1 MKRLHIAILCMAL
14 VACSKEVLTH
24 KLSTD
29 ASPMNGGTVT
39 PPGNSYEHGQQ
50 VNLTA
55 TPSGEYLFKEWK
67 GSVTGTTNPTSLVM
81 DADKQVTGVFEK
93 RQYPLTLTIEGNGT
107 VKEEV
112 IAMATQAQYPSGTT
126 VRLTAQAGE
135 GYVFKDWS
143 GDQASKENPIQ
154 LIIQKPVSLTA
165 NFGLKPF
172 VPQGYPMKGVNL
184 TTKVAQNQRFF
195 PGLYLTTS
203 SAQQMG
209 LQIGQKPD
217 PNTFTYYD
225 TAKAFLDFN
234 QDGHLDMFAFLTH
247 IGNNVYGDLPG
258 KVLLVSDVWGPKPV
272 ITQHDCDTR
281 FMPRLGTIDVDNDGQ
296 MEVLFSSEDDHMLQ
310 NGTYG
315 PPSQT
320 KYARITKEGVI
331 SYHYFG
337 EKYSI
342 HAQSYGDIDNDGDVD
357 VFNWRNTYTNFANK
371 LPSMLIIYLNDGKG
385 KFTDL
390 PKAKL
395 NGMDELGM
403 VQSATLSD
411 VDGDKQ
417 MELVIV
423 GEWMSPRIYKFK
435 SGAFTE
441 LSTNLNK
448 LAGWWGAVH
457 SVDVNNDGK
466 ADLVLGNIGE
476 NFNLHPSEKAPLK
489 LFVNDFDGNG
499 SIDKVMTKSYEKRD
513 VPVFMK
519 RDLQDQIPSLK
530 KNALHHEEY
539 AKKSVYDLF
548 SADAISTSVKKEVN
562 FVSTVVAINRGNGQ
576 YELKTMLP
584 WVQFS
589 SIHAILSLDINKDGN
604 QDLIMGGN
612 DFYFQPQ
619 LGRLDAH
626 QGLVLLGDGKGNFNL
641 LSSKATGLNYTG
653 MVRDLKTIQY
663 QNQYHLLV
671 LQNDKIPLLF
681 KLKQ

>member
-1 MKRLHIAILCMAL
+1 MKKLAIVLIIMGL
-14 VACSKEVLTH
+14 FACSKEVLTH

-29 ASPMNGGTVT
+29 ASPLNGGTVT

-67 GSVTGTTNPTSLVM
+67 GSLTGTTNPASLVM

-371 LPSMLIIYLNDGKG
+371 LPSMPIIYLNDGKG
-385 KFTDL
+385 NFYAANNYDLIKGLDIITKTIGNISRSYNALSIELFDIDGDGNLDLIVGDDHRIKTFAAWDYGHNTSRVYWGLGKGYFDFLNSYTDL
-390 PKAKL
+390 P
-395 NGMDELGM
+395 NDYTDDYTSPTGGGMTPLGYNFM
-403 VQSATLSD
+403 DYDQ
-411 VDGDKQ
+411 DGDMDILSTITPDYGGYVLQLHENIGGKKF
-417 MELVIV
+417 VDVTKDKIV
-423 GEWMSPRIYKFK
+423 GYMDRFVHGVAAPAGS
-435 SGAFTE
+435 FTNFFNIRYFDKDKDGD
-441 LSTNLNK
+441 LDIVPDGLAIWGFWTTPLATNLYWENQ
-448 LAGWWGAVH
+448 G
-457 SVDVNNDGK
+457 GK
-466 ADLVLGNIGE
+466 
-476 NFNLHPSEKAPLK
+476 
-489 LFVNDFDGNG
+489 FVR
-499 SIDKVMTKSYEKRD
+499 K
-513 VPVFMK
+513 
-519 RDLQDQIPSLK
+519 
-530 KNALHHEEY
+530 
-539 AKKSVYDLF
+539 
-548 SADAISTSVKKEVN
+548 
-562 FVSTVVAINRGNGQ
+562 
-576 YELKTMLP
+576 
-584 WVQFS
+584 
-589 SIHAILSLDINKDGN
+589 
-604 QDLIMGGN
+604 
-612 DFYFQPQ
+612 
-619 LGRLDAH
+619 
-626 QGLVLLGDGKGNFNL
+626 
-641 LSSKATGLNYTG
+641 
-653 MVRDLKTIQY
+653 
-663 QNQYHLLV
+663 
-671 LQNDKIPLLF
+671 
-681 KLKQ
+681 